1 MYEHLDGMLRFLET
15 GGPVLWPIGVVA
27 FILGALIIERYWY
40 VQLDFPPKMAGTV
53 TQWKGRHDHSSWYAV
68 QIREAMIADTKIR
81 LNRGM
86 PLIRMLVAL
95 CPMLGLL
102 GTVTGMMGVFD
113 VMAVLGT
120 GNARAMASGIYQA
133 IVPTMAGMMVALPG
147 LYFRAGLQRKV
158 ERRLEKLTHRLVLA

>member
-1 MYEHLDGMLRFLET
+1 MHEQLDGMLRFLEI

-27 FILGALIIERYWY
+27 FVLGAMIIERYWY
-40 VQLDFPPKMAGTV
+40 FQLDFPRKMAGMV
-53 TQWKGRHDHSSWYAV
+53 AQWQDRQDHSSWYAV
-68 QIREAMIADTKIR
+68 QIREALITEAKIG

-86 PLIRMLVAL
+86 LLIKMLVAL

-120 GNARAMASGIYQA
+120 GNARAMASGIYRA

-147 LYFRAGLQRKV
+147 LYFRVGLQRKV
-158 ERRLEKLTHRLVLA
+158 ERRIERLTHRLVLA